1 MAKAVYRAKEPGKN
15 EWKFGQILNYDLGNG
30 ESRVTLIEGFSIVN
44 NEIRASFVTID
55 QNTLCMFTDLRDRT
69 GNEIYEGDIVECCS
83 WNEYFSDSSGV
94 MKPFIRKFVVV
105 WFNGAFML
113 EERYDGTILPPSH
126 FEIHDSTDLKVI
138 GNIFDN
144 EDLLNRDNGTDKD

>member
-1 MAKAVYRAKEPGKN
+1 
-15 EWKFGQILNYDLGNG
+15 
-30 ESRVTLIEGFSIVN
+30 
-44 NEIRASFVTID
+44 
-55 QNTLCMFTDLRDRT
+55 MFTDLRDRT
-69 GNEIYEGDIVECCS
+69 GKEIYEGDIVECCS

-113 EERYDGTILPPSH
+113 EERYDGNILPPSH

-144 EDLLNRDNGTDKD
+144 EDDIEKAIRIWNGGPGYTKAGTEGYYRKIIKVYNKAGN

>member
-1 MAKAVYRAKEPGKN
+1 MVKAVYRAKEPGKN

-30 ESRVTLIEGFSIVN
+30 ESRVTLIEGFSIV
-44 NEIRASFVTID
+44 

-69 GNEIYEGDIVECCS
+69 GKEIYEGDIVECCS

-113 EERYDGTILPPSH
+113 EERYNGTILPPSH

-144 EDLLNRDNGTDKD
+144 EDLLNRDK